1 MQVGKIALGSSSAAY
16 RGAGGLSGVE
26 EKCYLHSTYIYI
38 YIYMYLQSFL
48 PLEDKLSIKISEI
61 SLWREIIGQ
70 VAIAL

>member
-1 MQVGKIALGSSSAAY
+1 MAY
-16 RGAGGLSGVE
+16 QGWRKNVT
-26 EKCYLHSTYIYI
+26 CILHIYI